1 MISHVVKQPVL
12 LFWMRLSTVDLLV
25 LFSFPGETPVQCC
38 LVFIPLEFSSSSR
51 PSPPI
56 HPQLPQLLFA
66 IANKI
71 INPWVGVTQQVEGE
85 RLVVREDGKR
95 AAIQDVVKV
104 SDAKVAGEKFLSKAD
119 CLTRPSLA
127 SLKRSQGK

>member
-1 MISHVVKQPVL
+1 MLPTFNELASLYSCMLNCSMAKRKV
-12 LFWMRLSTVDLLV
+12 
-25 LFSFPGETPVQCC
+25 
-38 LVFIPLEFSSSSR
+38 
-51 PSPPI
+51 
-56 HPQLPQLLFA
+56 PQLLFA

-71 INPWVGVTQQVEGE
+71 INSWVGVTQQVEGE

-104 SDAKVAGEKFLSKAD
+104 SDARVAGEKFLSKAD

>member
-1 MISHVVKQPVL
+1 VL
-12 LFWMRLSTVDLLV
+12 LGFLSHLSSAQVHA
-25 LFSFPGETPVQCC
+25 
-38 LVFIPLEFSSSSR
+38 PL
-51 PSPPI
+51 PQYT
-56 HPQLPQLLFA
+56 QLPQLLFA

-104 SDAKVAGEKFLSKAD
+104 SDARVAGEKFLSKAD